1 MDKKAKPYG
10 NSNSLVL
17 LVTEMEHAMKR
28 WVVTTLIAGLLV
40 FGAVTPHYAAAD
52 DEADFEALNLYLFPE
67 SIALPDVS
75 LPDVDGKPVP
85 LLSFRDR
92 VVILN
97 FWTTWCHFCERERAA
112 LEALYKRYKR
122 DGLAIL
128 AVNMGETAE
137 QVRAYV
143 ARHGLS
149 FPHVMDPEA
158 RAEAAFGIQATPT
171 NFLID
176 RRGYVVAGGMGYRD
190 WAGPQ
195 AHRIVERLLAAEAG
209 SRR

>member
-1 MDKKAKPYG
+1 
-10 NSNSLVL
+10 
-17 LVTEMEHAMKR
+17 MKR
-28 WVVTTLIAGLLV
+28 WIVTALVVGALGLGIA
-40 FGAVTPHYAAAD
+40 TSHRAAAD
-52 DEADFEALNLYLFPE
+52 AADFDALNLFRFPE

-75 LPDVDGKPVP
+75 LPDVGGNPVP

-97 FWTTWCHFCERERAA
+97 FWTTWCHYCERERAA
-112 LEALYKRYKR
+112 LEALYKTYKR

-137 QVRAYV
+137 QVRAYI

-158 RAEAAFGIQATPT
+158 RAEKAFGIRATPT

-176 RRGYVVAGGMGYRD
+176 RRGHVVAGGMGYLD
-190 WAGPQ
+190 WTGPQ
-195 AHRIVERLLAAEAG
+195 ARRLIERFLAAGVE
-209 SRR
+209 SR